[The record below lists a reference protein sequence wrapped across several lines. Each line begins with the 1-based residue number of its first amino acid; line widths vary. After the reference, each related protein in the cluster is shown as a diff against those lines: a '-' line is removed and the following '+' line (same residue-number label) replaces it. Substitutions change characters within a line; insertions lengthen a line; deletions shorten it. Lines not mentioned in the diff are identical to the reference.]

1 VRNAQLMLD
10 NHKVQ
15 RKYFYFP
22 LYFMILL
29 ALVMFASI
37 LIVSMLDTHQQIAMA
52 QTNVGFLTYENP
64 TYRIKMQYPSNWI
77 LDNTVHGNTIA
88 SFSTPTKDG
97 GVSIVVVAN
106 IPAGLNNSTDKLAN
120 FVISYS
126 NQSDANLP
134 GFKPVQVNTTNY
146 FISGQPAF
154 KMTFTMTS
162 TPSEEPHEGK
172 GMQAGIISGGKM
184 YLLIYTVDESKYDI
198 YLPAVQKMFDSFYI
212 ATG

>member
-1 VRNAQLMLD
+1 MLD
-10 NHKVQ
+10 NQKVQ

-22 LYFMILL
+22 LCFMILL
-29 ALVMFASI
+29 VLVMFASSI
-37 LIVSMLDTHQQIAMA
+37 LIVSSMLDIHQQIAMA

-106 IPAGLNNSTDKLAN
+106 IIPAGMNNSTEKLAK

-172 GMQAGIISGGKM
+172 GMQVGIMSGGKM

-198 YLPAVQKMFDSFYI
+198 YLPVVQKMFDSFQI
-212 ATG
+212 ITTS